1 MYSRQC
7 IPVSWTKAKAI
18 PVKLFMISTGFPDRN
33 TLTLSISLYI
43 YIDFQW
49 RRKRKKERERIG
61 IEQFGNAR
69 HDRGGVPMRVSRLFS
84 NDSIPTRFLP
94 PKSGKL
100 SMGGYRADRKRGRIE
115 EGLETDWPPSSR
127 PLESSFPFDSTFFF
141 LWWNATLDIWNTT
154 CPDPFHFLRVYT
166 RRAALSSAIYLT

>member
-1 MYSRQC
+1 
-7 IPVSWTKAKAI
+7 
-18 PVKLFMISTGFPDRN
+18 MISTGFPDRN
-33 TLTLSISLYI
+33 ALTLSISLYI
-43 YIDFQW
+43 YISIFSDE
-49 RRKRKKERERIG
+49 ERERIG

-141 LWWNATLDIWNTT
+141 LGETQPSIYETPPVRILFTSCAFT
-154 CPDPFHFLRVYT
+154 RVERLY
-166 RRAALSSAIYLT
+166 RAPST

>member
-33 TLTLSISLYI
+33 ALTLSISLYI
-43 YIDFQW
+43 YISIFSDE
-49 RRKRKKERERIG
+49 ERERIG

-141 LWWNATLDIWNTT
+141 LGETQPSIYETLPVRILFTSCAFT
-154 CPDPFHFLRVYT
+154 RVERLY
-166 RRAALSSAIYLT
+166 RAPST

>member
-1 MYSRQC
+1 
-7 IPVSWTKAKAI
+7 
-18 PVKLFMISTGFPDRN
+18 MISTGFPDRN
-33 TLTLSISLYI
+33 ALTLSISLYI
-43 YIDFQW
+43 YISIFSDE
-49 RRKRKKERERIG
+49 ERERIG

-100 SMGGYRADRKRGRIE
+100 SMGGYRADRKEKGGGGIE

-141 LWWNATLDIWNTT
+141 LW
-154 CPDPFHFLRVYT
+154 
-166 RRAALSSAIYLT
+166 

>member
-1 MYSRQC
+1 
-7 IPVSWTKAKAI
+7 
-18 PVKLFMISTGFPDRN
+18 MISTGFPDRN
-33 TLTLSISLYI
+33 ALTLSISI
-43 YIDFQW
+43 YISIFSDE
-49 RRKRKKERERIG
+49 ERERIG

-141 LWWNATLDIWNTT
+141 LGETQPSIYKTPPVRILFTSCA
-154 CPDPFHFLRVYT
+154 FT
-166 RRAALSSAIYLT
+166 RIERLYRAPST

>member
-33 TLTLSISLYI
+33 ALTLSISLYI

-141 LWWNATLDIWNTT
+141 LGETQPSIYETLPVRILFTSCAFT
-154 CPDPFHFLRVYT
+154 RVERLY
-166 RRAALSSAIYLT
+166 RAPST

>member
-1 MYSRQC
+1 
-7 IPVSWTKAKAI
+7 
-18 PVKLFMISTGFPDRN
+18 MISTGFPDRN
-33 TLTLSISLYI
+33 ALTLSISLYI
-43 YIDFQW
+43 YISIFSDE
-49 RRKRKKERERIG
+49 ERERIG

-141 LWWNATLDIWNTT
+141 LGETQPSIYKTPPVRILFTSCAFT
-154 CPDPFHFLRVYT
+154 RVERLY
-166 RRAALSSAIYLT
+166 RAPST

>member
-1 MYSRQC
+1 
-7 IPVSWTKAKAI
+7 
-18 PVKLFMISTGFPDRN
+18 MISTGFPDRN
-33 TLTLSISLYI
+33 ALTLSISLYI
-43 YIDFQW
+43 YISIFSDE
-49 RRKRKKERERIG
+49 ERERIG

-141 LWWNATLDIWNTT
+141 LGETQPSIYETLPVRILFTSCAFT
-154 CPDPFHFLRVYT
+154 RVERLY
-166 RRAALSSAIYLT
+166 RAPST